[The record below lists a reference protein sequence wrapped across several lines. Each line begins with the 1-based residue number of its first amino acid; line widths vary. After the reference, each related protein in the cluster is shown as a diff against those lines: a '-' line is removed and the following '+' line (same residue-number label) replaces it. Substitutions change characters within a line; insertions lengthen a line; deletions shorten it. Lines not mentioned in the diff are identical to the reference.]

1 MVDIAIDIFNYI
13 FTVILIGVFLTW
25 VSLISSMYKSFTKT
39 PYLDKFENSSNQ
51 IPKVSIILPARNE
64 EKFIGK
70 CLESFVQQDYTN
82 YEIISVDDSS
92 DDKTWEIIEKYAKS
106 SEKIVPVKAKTKPD
120 GWMGKNWACIEGF
133 KHATGDLLLFTD
145 ADTRYSEKVLSFAVA
160 HLLSEKLDVLTVIP
174 RLLCL
179 DSITKITLPM
189 LSVFLHSRYS
199 ALNVNN
205 PKKGIGY
212 FFGSFFIIKKE
223 IYEKIGTHEKV
234 KHEIIEDGAL
244 GKITKESGF
253 RLKMVRGEH
262 LLDAVYSRSP
272 QEMWNGLE
280 RLMVPLYHQNKSYAV
295 GVFFAVLFILFI
307 PIPFLI
313 YSLVFVSPSLYD
325 GLGVDD
331 YTSFLPLLFSAMF
344 STVAIFT
351 AARMETKMGLNLKS
365 VFGLFAPIGSLIVT
379 CGFLSGILQ
388 ANKSSAVSWRGRK
401 YSVKEFSQNYIKL

>member
-1 MVDIAIDIFNYI
+1 MSDIAIDVFNYI
-13 FTVILIGVFLTW
+13 FTAILIGVSLAW
-25 VSLISSMYKSFTKT
+25 ISLIFSMYKSFTKT
-39 PYLDKFENSSNQ
+39 PYLDRFDNSSNQ
-51 IPKVSIILPARNE
+51 LPKVSIILPARNE

-70 CLESFVQQDYTN
+70 CLESFVNQDYTN
-82 YEIISVDDSS
+82 YEIMAIDDSS
-92 DDKTWEIIEKYAKS
+92 NDKTLEIIEKYAKKS
-106 SEKIVPVKAKTKPD
+106 DKVLPVKAAPKPD
-120 GWMGKNWACIEGF
+120 GWMGKNWACMEGF
-133 KHATGDLLLFTD
+133 KRANGDLLLFTD
-145 ADTRYSEKVLSFAVA
+145 ADTVYSKKVLSLAVA

-179 DSITKITLPM
+179 DNITKITLPM
-189 LSVFLHSRYS
+189 LSTFLHSRYS

-223 IYEKIGTHEKV
+223 VYEKIGTHEKV

-262 LLDAVYSRSP
+262 LLDAVYSRSS

-295 GVFFAVLFILFI
+295 GVFFAVLFILFM

-313 YSLVFVSPSLYD
+313 YAIIFLEN
-325 GLGVDD
+325 GI
-331 YTSFLPLLFSAMF
+331 SFTPLLISAIS
-344 STVAIFT
+344 STLAIFT
-351 AARMETKMGLNLKS
+351 AAFMETKMGLSLNS
-365 VFGLFAPIGSLIVT
+365 VFGLFAPLGGLIVT

-401 YSVKEFSQNYIKL
+401 YSVKEFSQNYLNL

>member
-1 MVDIAIDIFNYI
+1 MDNIALDVFNYI
-13 FTVILIGVFLTW
+13 FTVILCGVFVTW

-39 PYLDKFENSSNQ
+39 PYLDRFENSSNQ
-51 IPKVSIILPARNE
+51 TPKVSIILPARNE

-70 CLESFVQQDYTN
+70 CLESFMQQDYTN

-92 DDKTWEIIEKYAKS
+92 TDKTWEIIEKYAKS
-106 SEKIVPVKAKTKPD
+106 NEKIIPVKAKSKPN
-120 GWMGKNWACIEGF
+120 GWMGKNWACMEGF
-133 KHATGDLLLFTD
+133 KHANGDLLLFTD
-145 ADTRYSEKVLSFAVA
+145 ADTRYSEKVLSLSVS

-179 DSITKITLPM
+179 DNITKITLPM

-223 IYEKIGTHEKV
+223 VYEKIGTHEKV

-253 RLKMVRGEH
+253 ALKMVRGEH
-262 LLDAVYSRSP
+262 LLDAVYSRSQ
-272 QEMWNGLE
+272 QEMWNGLQ

-313 YSLVFVSPSLYD
+313 YSLIFVSPN
-325 GLGVDD
+325 D
-331 YTSFLPLLFSAMF
+331 YTSFLPLFLSAIF
-344 STVAIFT
+344 STCSIFT
-351 AARMETKMGLNLKS
+351 AAFMETRMGLNLKS
-365 VFGLFAPIGSLIVT
+365 VFGLLAPIGSLIVT